1 MTEIKNFDGDIS
13 VGRHAVVGGDAKVC
27 GGMTVGK
34 NLKVEGWLDAKNLKA
49 ANKGVF
55 LNEESL
61 KKAYPVPKDGWWALV
76 GNTLPAALW
85 VAADGEWG
93 NTGGTGGDILLE
105 SEVLADIKE
114 RLARAQEGVDAATT
128 KNAEQDNRLANAEV
142 LNTKQNERLLNY
154 VYPKLYQ
161 LNEGAGA
168 HPFDGMYSGSAS
180 VLSGR
185 KTAAEEGYT
194 YKVVFALG
202 KFLLQE
208 ISSGGVTIGLYEEW
222 DKIISGRGSSE
233 DYTRRDCVYYV
244 YTEGEGSYYY
254 YVDADGNI
262 SEKSGTYVLR
272 KLIDETKAK
281 VSTNTEKLDVQ
292 ERYVAALNAASSEH
306 SQKIEAIEG
315 RAGEIEAKNSDQDKE
330 IVSLINR
337 LYEQEEVV
345 VALPFDGFTD
355 TAADRLMPFNP
366 KDTYSYHLLFSTAS
380 NSFVLRVVDNANQVT
395 KYIGTYSSWN
405 AVGGV
410 QASSYYERRDTLYK
424 YLDLS
429 YGAYRYY
436 YYGEDGSFFEAPGT
450 KYLSKIIEKQGGK
463 IDENTQKVEE
473 LQAQV
478 SSIEK
483 VEDIQWGGGRHMNVF
498 IEKGDFH
505 IHGERTD
512 ANDGLPILNAASGH
526 TIDARLTVLDSSLTN
541 GTGEKTDACVTQILR
556 LSNRTG
562 GDGHVYV
569 RTAQAASK
577 AELTATDNT
586 KWGTWEKLMGIFE
599 KNVVENAYDLDG
611 YTTNGMYS
619 GVFMFSG
626 YQQNWGV
633 AITPG
638 STFLLVTVNGYAVAK
653 AGLTPQLTQTL
664 YLLPAKDFNAPAKM
678 YLRTAYWN
686 ASAKSWNYQNWDKIA
701 TANDLSPITAEVQ
714 SAKTL
719 ANNNAGRISD
729 VEGRV
734 SGAEGRIA
742 AIENIIPEEY
752 GLSTIV
758 ELGSFKNFALL
769 LSEAAKLERV
779 SNIGISLMHGSYLN
793 EGSIYNGAIIIQ
805 QTNADSCTSI
815 QYIFLD
821 NRRFTRFIRY
831 SSTDVV
837 EVQSIQ
843 NDGVRDIELKGGV
856 LQLIDMWSNPIGVG
870 VSLPDS
876 SNIYEGNPTLS
887 TVPIVMTKSQ
897 GGTVTATLMPATSAR
912 AGVMTAADKE
922 KLDALSIGDG
932 GGTVDNALLTEVQ
945 EKAQSA
951 LNTAIAA
958 KTTAQGAQTT
968 ADNANIAAQ
977 DAKATA
983 DGIAAKA
990 DSASIA
996 AAEAK
1001 QTAGAAKSASD
1012 AAQTTA
1018 NSAHTAA
1025 QEAKATATSAQTT
1038 ATSAQET
1045 ANNAQ
1050 TAAQDAKSTASS
1062 ANTAAQEAKSTAGNA
1077 STAAAAAQTTAN
1089 SAKSAAETAQT
1100 AATSAQETAN
1110 SASEKA
1116 TAASTAAQEA
1126 KTAAET
1132 AQSTATAAQTKNS
1145 EQDARLNTAEATIN
1159 SEKAKFEALKVEFE
1173 KVKNSIGVNIYGSV
1187 RVSGISDPQLTF
1199 RRYIA
1204 DGAAGNPLDVIHPC
1218 LVEKG
1223 TGKLLHVLQNLN
1235 FEKDI
1240 NGAPRKI
1247 DGSEGEVYITNT
1259 EPIYHITGHVYVN
1272 GVSYDVFL
1280 RSLYPFTWQGKEAEV
1295 IEPFGLSPD
1304 NCVAHKDDDGV
1315 TRMHSVYNPEW
1326 AGSYYAMNGFVGKY
1340 VYEGI
1345 GNAMTDTYDASGAL
1359 FDGAGGLASVSIS
1372 LTNGEQYAMNM
1383 NEDTTKTVPFFNEH
1397 AYALEL
1403 FIGHMY
1409 AEGGTYD
1416 AHNAALMGSGFTAN
1430 NKVTNNA
1437 HFNADNEL
1445 AVNGAR
1451 YLGGDGNTTRYVG
1464 NASYGQWYAN
1474 GTKNYLPAML
1484 TNWSSPWK
1492 IMERQ
1497 RVMAYAIENNIPELT
1512 WFAFEGNK
1520 YKWRSVS
1527 GFAGPN
1533 DGVMTC
1539 VVFKVFSTQF
1549 AADMVDPTD
1558 GASLEGHRIDFMI
1571 TGAMYRGW
1579 STDVSPSRWDSG
1591 LIFTT
1596 DNTAIYKAY
1605 IQRDQSKMIKSAFA
1619 DANADT
1625 VLPFE
1630 ESYEYIGS
1638 VQGIQRNY
1646 RRDFSDGSLFHAK
1659 STEQSKGGNL
1669 HTHIGAYNWYDSQS
1683 SAAGLRSVRGFRR
1696 GYASFAD
1703 LSPCTVFASNAPSFA
1718 NTGFGFGTCVRIA
1731 KET

>member
-1 MTEIKNFDGDIS
+1 MAKTYEELLEQAAIIRDETAAGKNTAT
-13 VGRHAVVGGDAKVC
+13 RVGGTITDAVDYVKELQDIYAGIHAEAAAAKEAAAAAKSTASEAKMNATAAMNTARSASLNATAASGTANDAK
-27 GGMTVGK
+27 
-34 NLKVEGWLDAKNLKA
+34 AKAEAAQEA
-49 ANKGVF
+49 AN
-55 LNEESL
+55 
-61 KKAYPVPKDGWWALV
+61 
-76 GNTLPAALW
+76 T
-85 VAADGEWG
+85 
-93 NTGGTGGDILLE
+93 
-105 SEVLADIKE
+105 
-114 RLARAQEGVDAATT
+114 AQQTADAAQT
-128 KNAEQDNRLANAEV
+128 KNADQDTRINA
-142 LNTKQNERLLNY
+142 
-154 VYPKLYQ
+154 
-161 LNEGAGA
+161 
-168 HPFDGMYSGSAS
+168 
-180 VLSGR
+180 
-185 KTAAEEGYT
+185 
-194 YKVVFALG
+194 
-202 KFLLQE
+202 LLQE
-208 ISSGGVTIGLYEEW
+208 IPW
-222 DKIISGRGSSE
+222 
-233 DYTRRDCVYYV
+233 
-244 YTEGEGSYYY
+244 EGYHM
-254 YVDADGNI
+254 
-262 SEKSGTYVLR
+262 
-272 KLIDETKAK
+272 
-281 VSTNTEKLDVQ
+281 
-292 ERYVAALNAASSEH
+292 NA
-306 SQKIEAIEG
+306 
-315 RAGEIEAKNSDQDKE
+315 
-330 IVSLINR
+330 
-337 LYEQEEVV
+337 
-345 VALPFDGFTD
+345 FTD
-355 TAADRLMPFNP
+355 T
-366 KDTYSYHLLFSTAS
+366 
-380 NSFVLRVVDNANQVT
+380 
-395 KYIGTYSSWN
+395 
-405 AVGGV
+405 
-410 QASSYYERRDTLYK
+410 
-424 YLDLS
+424 
-429 YGAYRYY
+429 
-436 YYGEDGSFFEAPGT
+436 GE
-450 KYLSKIIEKQGGK
+450 Y
-463 IDENTQKVEE
+463 
-473 LQAQV
+473 
-478 SSIEK
+478 
-483 VEDIQWGGGRHMNVF
+483 
-498 IEKGDFH
+498 H
-505 IHGERTD
+505 IHGESTD
-512 ANDGLPILNAASGH
+512 ANDGLPILNSG

-541 GTGEKTDACVTQILR
+541 GTGEKTDIVVTQILR
-556 LSNRTG
+556 LSNRMG

-569 RTAQAASK
+569 RTAQAANKSQL
-577 AELTATDNT
+577 ATPSSTA
-586 KWGTWEKLMGIFE
+586 WGTWEKLMGIFE
-599 KNVVENAYDLDG
+599 KNAVTNIADLDT

-619 GVFMFSG
+619 GLFADTTLQTLGGLQF
-626 YQQNWGV
+626 
-633 AITPG
+633 TPG
-638 STFLLVTVNGYAVAK
+638 DTFLLITVNGYAAS
-653 AGLTPQLTQTL
+653 AFGTPQLTQML
-664 YLLPAKDFNAPAKM
+664 YKLPSKKGSGNSSARM
-678 YLRTAYWN
+678 YLRTAYWDKN
-686 ASAKSWNYQNWDKIA
+686 ADPKAWVWANWDRLAMASEISGGGGGSIEEYNTLIELISANTTKISSVESTANSAKSAAETAQTAANTAQE
-701 TANDLSPITAEVQ
+701 TAN
-714 SAKTL
+714 
-719 ANNNAGRISD
+719 
-729 VEGRV
+729 
-734 SGAEGRIA
+734 
-742 AIENIIPEEY
+742 
-752 GLSTIV
+752 
-758 ELGSFKNFALL
+758 
-769 LSEAAKLERV
+769 
-779 SNIGISLMHGSYLN
+779 
-793 EGSIYNGAIIIQ
+793 
-805 QTNADSCTSI
+805 
-815 QYIFLD
+815 
-821 NRRFTRFIRY
+821 
-831 SSTDVV
+831 
-837 EVQSIQ
+837 
-843 NDGVRDIELKGGV
+843 
-856 LQLIDMWSNPIGVG
+856 
-870 VSLPDS
+870 
-876 SNIYEGNPTLS
+876 
-887 TVPIVMTKSQ
+887 
-897 GGTVTATLMPATSAR
+897 SAR
-912 AGVMTAADKE
+912 E
-922 KLDALSIGDG
+922 
-932 GGTVDNALLTEVQ
+932 
-945 EKAQSA
+945 
-951 LNTAIAA
+951 TAIAA
-958 KTTAQGAQTT
+958 
-968 ADNANIAAQ
+968 
-977 DAKATA
+977 
-983 DGIAAKA
+983 
-990 DSASIA
+990 S
-996 AAEAK
+996 
-1001 QTAGAAKSASD
+1001 
-1012 AAQTTA
+1012 
-1018 NSAHTAA
+1018 TAA
-1025 QEAKATATSAQTT
+1025 QEAKT
-1038 ATSAQET
+1038 
-1045 ANNAQ
+1045 
-1050 TAAQDAKSTASS
+1050 
-1062 ANTAAQEAKSTAGNA
+1062 
-1077 STAAAAAQTTAN
+1077 
-1089 SAKSAAETAQT
+1089 AAETAQT

-1359 FDGAGGLASVSIS
+1359 FDGAGGLASVYIS

-1430 NKVTNNA
+1430 DNVTNNA

-1451 YLGGDGNTTRYVG
+1451 YLGGDGNTTRYV
-1464 NASYGQWYAN
+1464 NNSSYGQWYAN
-1474 GTKNYLPAML
+1474 GTKNYLPVML

-1549 AADMVDPTD
+1549 AADMVDPTG

-1591 LIFTT
+1591 LIFTI

-1669 HTHIGAYNWYDSQS
+1669 HTHIGAYNWYDSRS

-1696 GYASFAD
+1696 GNSAANAN
-1703 LSPCTVFASNAPSFA
+1703 LSPCSVYAYFAPSSA
-1718 NTGFGFGTCVRIA
+1718 NTNVGFGTCVRIA